1 MVLRHSRWLRC
12 CYRRRHARR
21 CAFAFWQQRERDMND
36 EKGRPMTY
44 WGGKPAPES
53 SEQQICPE
61 CGAGPDTQCDL
72 RFLAANCPRNMRSE
86 EKQHEAPINLQREL
100 RRNYLGAVP
109 VHVVRVM
116 ELAAGRIDLLERE
129 LASAKRDADH
139 FFQLSGRY
147 LEELSAASAIGRRDL
162 EDALNIG
169 LAALGYFNTE
179 QTDKHWNEQERVLR
193 EIEKKMHRADKSNA

>member
-53 SEQQICPE
+53 SEQQIFPE

-86 EKQHEAPINLQREL
+86 EKQERDSPTWDEVDAIRK
-100 RRNYLGAVP
+100 GKSD
-109 VHVVRVM
+109 
-116 ELAAGRIDLLERE
+116 IDLAERIWKLERE
-129 LASAKRDADH
+129 LADTAD
-139 FFQLSGRY
+139 R
-147 LEELSAASAIGRRDL
+147 LEVCGKML
-162 EDALNIG
+162 EGA
-169 LAALGYFNTE
+169 LAAADN
-179 QTDKHWNEQERVLR
+179 RS
-193 EIEKKMHRADKSNA
+193 ADKGKG